1 MKIGMKLAA
10 GTLLLAGLAA
20 ADEGM
25 WLMNKPPARQL
36 KEKYGFEVTP
46 AWLEHLQ
53 RSAVRFNNGGS
64 GAFVSADG
72 LVLTNQHV
80 GADCVQKLGTREK
93 DYIHL
98 GFTAPSRAEEPR
110 CADLELN
117 VLNSI
122 EDVTA
127 RVNSAVTTGMNATAA
142 QKARRAAINSI
153 EKESLDRTG
162 LRSDVVMLYNGGQYH
177 LYRYK
182 KYTDVR
188 LVFTPELDITFFGGD
203 PDNFEYPRYNL
214 DITFFRVYENG
225 VPAKID
231 QYLKWSRDGAR
242 DGELVFIAGN
252 PGRTDRQNT
261 VAHLEFLRDFLEPRS
276 LNGLRRLEVLLSV
289 YSSRS
294 FENARRAQ
302 EDLRMVQNSRKARLG
317 ALAGLQDPAV
327 MDRKRAEEKALREAV
342 EKSPELRRQYGDAWE
357 QVASAVASYG
367 QIQPRYQLLEQG
379 TAFRGDLF
387 SKARTLVRMAEE
399 TKKPNAERLR
409 EYNEAALE
417 SLKQDLFSDAP
428 IYKDLEAVKLADSLA
443 LLMETMGGDDEIVRK
458 VLAGKSPRA
467 RAAEL
472 VNGTRLDDVSVR
484 KALASGG
491 TSAIEAS
498 TDPMIAFAKLLD
510 APARALRKTYEER
523 VDEPMRQGYAKL
535 ARARFAVYKDSVYPD
550 ATFTMRLGFGQVKG
564 YEEDGRQIPW
574 TTTLGGTFPHAAE
587 HQYREP
593 FNLPKSWMENK
604 DKLNSKTPF
613 NFVSTVDIIGGNSG
627 SPVVNREGE
636 FVGIIFDMNLPSLVY
651 RFAYTD
657 VGARSVAVHSEGI
670 IESLKTIYKTKAL
683 LQELGR

>member
-1 MKIGMKLAA
+1 MKIGMKLVA
-10 GTLLLAGLAA
+10 GALLLAGLAA

-36 KEKYGFEVTP
+36 KRKYGFEATP

-64 GAFVSADG
+64 GSFVSADG

-127 RVNSAVTTGMNATAA
+127 RVNSAVSAGMDATAA
-142 QKARRAAINSI
+142 QKARRAAVNSI

-231 QYLKWSRDGAR
+231 HYLKWSRDGAR
-242 DGELVFIAGN
+242 DGDLVFIAGN

-261 VAHLEFLRDFLEPRS
+261 VAHLEFLRDFLEPRG

-294 FENARRAQ
+294 IENARRAQ
-302 EDLRMVQNSRKARLG
+302 EDLRMAQNSRKARLG

-342 EKSPELRRQYGDAWE
+342 EKSPELSRQYGDAWD
-357 QVASAVASYG
+357 QVAAAVASYR
-367 QIQPRYQLLEQG
+367 QIQPQYQLLELG
-379 TAFRGDLF
+379 TAFRSDLF

-409 EYNEAALE
+409 EYSEAALE
-417 SLKQDLFSDAP
+417 SLKQDLFSEAP
-428 IYKDLEAVKLADSLA
+428 IYKDLETVKLADSLA
-443 LLMETMGGDDEIVRK
+443 LLMETMGADDETVK
-458 VLAGKSPRA
+458 KLLAGKSPRG

-484 KALASGG
+484 KALASG
-491 TSAIEAS
+491 
-498 TDPMIAFAKLLD
+498 
-510 APARALRKTYEER
+510 
-523 VDEPMRQGYAKL
+523 
-535 ARARFAVYKDSVYPD
+535 
-550 ATFTMRLGFGQVKG
+550 
-564 YEEDGRQIPW
+564 
-574 TTTLGGTFPHAAE
+574 
-587 HQYREP
+587 
-593 FNLPKSWMENK
+593 
-604 DKLNSKTPF
+604 
-613 NFVSTVDIIGGNSG
+613 
-627 SPVVNREGE
+627 
-636 FVGIIFDMNLPSLVY
+636 
-651 RFAYTD
+651 
-657 VGARSVAVHSEGI
+657 
-670 IESLKTIYKTKAL
+670 
-683 LQELGR
+683 